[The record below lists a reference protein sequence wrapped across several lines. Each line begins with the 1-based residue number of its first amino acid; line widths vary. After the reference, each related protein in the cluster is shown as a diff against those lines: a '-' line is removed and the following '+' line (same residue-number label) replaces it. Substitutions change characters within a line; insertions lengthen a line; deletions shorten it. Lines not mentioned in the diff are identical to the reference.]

1 MDFAENLDE
10 LENKFNRFTI
20 TLEEF
25 LDAGMRLASDPSVP
39 APVADEILNL
49 LTGMK
54 SYSQASGSEVCET
67 IEEMV
72 REVYAREKLMQ
83 G

>member
-25 LDAGMRLASDPSVP
+25 LDTLAGLASDPSIP
-39 APVADEILNL
+39 APVSDSISNL
-49 LTGMK
+49 LVGAKT
-54 SYSQASGSEVCET
+54 YSQASGSEICET
-67 IEEMV
+67 VEEMI
-72 REVYAREKLMQ
+72 REVYVREKLMQ